1 MCHTHPSLHRGLVLE
16 YERVSDQ
23 SVEPRPDQQNDPPEQ
38 ARSIGYLLQAVMLV
52 GVIALTAVIT
62 LWVSRDSEK
71 SGIEIII
78 PDSPPVTFQVSG
90 EVVRP
95 GVYSLEGEPRVD
107 DAINAAGGLTPDAD
121 DRQLNLAL
129 HVRDGAKVVI
139 PALGSTSDPAAGL
152 QGDSPTAPDEIST
165 SEPTPTNS
173 AVLPGLL
180 DLNSATKDQL
190 IDLPGV
196 GEVRA
201 DSIIEW
207 RTNNLISSASDLLA
221 ISGIGP
227 STVDAIRDHV
237 IQP

>member
-1 MCHTHPSLHRGLVLE
+1 MTDKSA
-16 YERVSDQ
+16 D
-23 SVEPRPDQQNDPPEQ
+23 PRPDQQNDPSSPI
-38 ARSIGYLLQAVMLV
+38 RSIGYLLQAVVLV

-62 LWVSRDSEK
+62 LWVSRDSET
-71 SGIEIII
+71 SGVEILI

-95 GVYSLEGEPRVD
+95 GVYSLEGEPRVN
-107 DAINAAGGLTPDAD
+107 DAIDAAGGLTPDAD
-121 DRQLNLAL
+121 DRQVNLAL

-139 PALGSTSDPAAGL
+139 PALDSTSESAAGS
-152 QGDSPTAPDEIST
+152 QVDSPTAPGEIT
-165 SEPTPTNS
+165 SSDSMDVDDPEVPGSTPT
-173 AVLPGLL
+173 GLI
-180 DLNSATKDQL
+180 DLNTATKDQL
-190 IDLPGV
+190 ISLPGV

-201 DSIIEW
+201 GSIIEW

-227 STVDAIRDHV
+227 STVESIRDLV